1 MAVLGM
7 ESNRT
12 TIVSLSIK
20 VSFSVSDF
28 NKLLI
33 NNCTLLSRNDLL
45 LYRELESVS
54 GSILHPNQ
62 Y

>member
-7 ESNRT
+7 ESN
-12 TIVSLSIK
+12 IVSLSIK

>member
-7 ESNRT
+7 KSNRT

>member
-1 MAVLGM
+1 M

>member
-7 ESNRT
+7 ESN
-12 TIVSLSIK
+12 IVSLSIK
-20 VSFSVSDF
+20 VSFAVSDF